1 MLGTENGTECGVDQV
16 LPLERWAES
25 MGRLAAAR
33 PGLDTSSLLGA
44 HTLTSSHRSCHSTAW
59 ALMADMY
66 AFDFCVLGYE
76 ARPEAELSAPAAA
89 TLRPEDITARL
100 RSCRTAVEQR
110 V

>member
-1 MLGTENGTECGVDQV
+1 MQPA
-16 LPLERWAES
+16 PLALELLR
-25 MGRLAAAR
+25 GGGAASYSA
-33 PGLDTSSLLGA
+33 
-44 HTLTSSHRSCHSTAW
+44 TAW

-66 AFDFCVLGYE
+66 AFDFCVSGYE

>member
-1 MLGTENGTECGVDQV
+1 
-16 LPLERWAES
+16 
-25 MGRLAAAR
+25 
-33 PGLDTSSLLGA
+33 
-44 HTLTSSHRSCHSTAW
+44 
-59 ALMADMY
+59 MADMY
-66 AFDFCVLGYE
+66 AFEFCVSGYE